1 MKILLIPI
9 ALAAMLTAAFAQ
21 SDNGNKLFGAKQD
34 AARQIDYTIGTFVN
48 DYLTIRIA
56 PALIGARVS
65 SDDIQRPSYQISL
78 IDETGTRQTVIHRQG
93 EKLFGEIQEEGT
105 TFRFWVEPSKDALV
119 IMCDGEKFTFKR
131 VSKFP
136 TNPFGRKL
144 SPGKPNRN

>member
-9 ALAAMLTAAFAQ
+9 ALAAMFSGALAQ
-21 SDNGNKLFGAKQD
+21 TDANKLFGAKQD
-34 AARQIDYTIGTFVN
+34 AVRQIDYTIGTFVN
-48 DYLTIRIA
+48 DYLTIRIS
-56 PALIGARVS
+56 PALVGARVS

-78 IDETGTRQTVIHRQG
+78 TDETGTKQTVIHRQG

-119 IMCDGEKFTFKR
+119 VMCDGQKFTFKR

-136 TNPFGRKL
+136 ANPFGPK
-144 SPGKPNRN
+144 SSSGKPKRG

>member
-9 ALAAMLTAAFAQ
+9 ALAAMLSSAFAQ
-21 SDNGNKLFGAKQD
+21 SDANKLFGAKQD
-34 AARQIDYTIGTFVN
+34 VARQIDYTIGTFVN
-48 DYLTIRIA
+48 DYLTIRIS

-78 IDETGTRQTVIHRQG
+78 TDETGTRQTVVHRQG

-119 IMCDGEKFTFKR
+119 VMCDGEKFTFKR

-136 TNPFGRKL
+136 ANPFAPKSTPR
-144 SPGKPNRN
+144 KPNRN